1 MTLNARRLWLEV
13 PGKTLCRDL
22 SLTLRPGQ
30 CWCVLGRNGSG
41 KTTLLHA
48 LSGLTRPAAGT
59 VWLDDRPLA
68 SVPRRQAAQRIGV
81 LLQEEPHVFWGTAK
95 EYALL
100 GRFPH
105 AYGLQR
111 LHAADPPLAMDALTQ
126 TDMARAADQSF
137 ATLSGGERQRVR
149 IAMVLAQAPDIYFLD
164 EPLHALDLGH
174 QLAILRLFRQ
184 LATRQGK
191 TVVMVLHDLL
201 SASRFCDHA
210 LLLYDDGNALTGGTS
225 QLLTQPNLEALYQCG
240 MEEAVTAA
248 GRFYIPG
255 DAGRQDHP

>member
-1 MTLNARRLWLEV
+1 MTLSASHLRLAV
-13 PGKTLCRDL
+13 PGKTLCHNL

-48 LSGLTRPAAGT
+48 LSGLVQPAAGA

-68 SVPRRQAAQRIGV
+68 QVPRRQAAQRIGV
-81 LLQEEPHVFWGTAK
+81 LLQEEAHVFWGTAK

-111 LHAADPPLAMDALTQ
+111 LHAADQPLAMDALAQ
-126 TDMARAADQSF
+126 TAMDHAADQSF

-174 QLAILRLFRQ
+174 QLAVLRLFRQ
-184 LATRQGK
+184 LATRQQK
-191 TVVMVLHDLL
+191 TIVMVLHDLL

-210 LLLYDDGNALTGGTS
+210 LLLYDDGNVLTGDTS
-225 QLLTQPNLEALYQCG
+225 QLLTQANLETLYQCG
-240 MEEAVTAA
+240 MEEVVTTT

-255 DAGRQDHP
+255 DAG